1 MFTWNRI
8 TAKSLIVLMFVIAVL
23 PLGLSGNSFGGSGTA
38 SAIVHVSVNGT
49 PDIYEG
55 DEFVLNIVL
64 DGTAQRISIEDT
76 TNFKPYDGLTSLSS
90 VGGTTAWSMRLISM
104 GKDSELK
111 IRIYPSKDNDYG
123 AFTQSITVP
132 GFKRNE
138 NNGTP
143 VNADTFK
150 IIQSPV
156 RDVIAGTDTTLEVP
170 FELRNNVSIKS
181 LTATIISPKD
191 ETLFSGNGSD
201 FTTTVYNVSKSASG
215 MAKFNVAI
223 NQAAKAKI
231 HEVKIQF
238 KYVSASGIIYVDEI
252 SNSYFVRVRS
262 SQLEPNVSVVDYQMK
277 SNPIKAGEKQT
288 LSISLKNNGTL
299 VANDISIKLSGF
311 EKDKIRLTGDS
322 DTKKINILNGKTS
335 DTVSYMI
342 SAAPTAKS
350 DTSELTADISYIDDN
365 GKEYKTASKI
375 YVSIDGKDATSIE
388 MKVMNLKMPTHVKSK
403 GQFSVEFDLKNV
415 STTDARMLEVGL
427 EYPTATIIPKSTPK
441 KVLRTFK
448 AGEQQHFKYDFI
460 VKDDAQ
466 TGFYDMYV
474 ALKYN
479 IEGGKDTDA
488 QTFKEFAGIFVDGAV
503 GLGRPKVIIE
513 NYDFGGTT
521 VLSGQEFDLSL
532 DLFNTSSEE
541 LIKNIKVSL
550 KADDGVFTP
559 VDMSSS
565 FFIETIGAQ
574 ERVNKVL
581 RLKTKS
587 DATVKAYNLVVTFQ
601 YEDSKGNA
609 YDAQKNPYKEEETI
623 TIPVN
628 QPIRIET
635 GEVTINPEN
644 YVNQPTPI
652 SMEFFNMGRSTVYN
666 LMVKAEG
673 DFQVQGGN
681 YFVGNFEAGRS
692 DFFEAQVMPTVE
704 GEAKGKIVFVF
715 EDANGEPGI
724 YEKEFV
730 MNVMSAPVD
739 PNAGGEGGEGQPPV
753 DPNGGVPNPN
763 SKLIIIGIL
772 AGIVAV
778 FTGTI
783 LWKRKLERVQ
793 KARMED
799 EDE

>member
-1 MFTWNRI
+1 MYTWNRI
-8 TAKSLIVLMFVIAVL
+8 TARSLIFLLLIIAIL
-23 PLGLSGNSFGGSGTA
+23 PLGMSNMSFASKTA
-38 SAIVHVSVNGT
+38 DAIINVSVNGS

-55 DEFVLNIVL
+55 DEFILNILL
-64 DGTAQRISIEDT
+64 DGTAQRITIEDT
-76 TNFKPYDGLTSLSS
+76 TNFKPYDGLTNLTSN
-90 VGGTTAWSMRLISM
+90 VGTTAWSMRMISM

-111 IRIYPSKDNDYG
+111 IRVYPSKDNDYG
-123 AFTQSITVP
+123 AFSQSITIP

-143 VNADTFK
+143 VNSDTFK

-170 FELRNNVSIKS
+170 FELKNNVTIKS

-191 ETLFSGNGSD
+191 ETLFSGNGTD
-201 FTTTVYNVSKSASG
+201 FSTTVYDVKKTASST
-215 MAKFNVAI
+215 AKFNVAI

-231 HEVKIQF
+231 HEIKIQF
-238 KYVSASGIIYVDEI
+238 KYVSSSGVIYVDEI
-252 SNSYFVRVRS
+252 SNSYFIRVRS
-262 SQLEPNVSVVDYQMK
+262 SQLEPNVSVVDYKMQT
-277 SNPIKAGEKQT
+277 NQIKAGEKQT
-288 LSISLKNNGTL
+288 LNISLKNNGTL
-299 VANDISIKLSGF
+299 TANNIIVKLSGF

-322 DTKKINILNGKTS
+322 DSKQVNILNGKTS
-335 DTVSYMI
+335 DTVSYSI
-342 SAAPTAKS
+342 SAAPAAKS

-365 GKEYKTASKI
+365 GKEYKTSSKI
-375 YVSIDGKDATSIE
+375 YISIDGKDAMSIE
-388 MKVMNLKMPTHVKSK
+388 MKVLNLKMPSHVKSK
-403 GQFSVEFDLKNV
+403 GEFSVEFDLKNV
-415 STTDARMLEVGL
+415 SDTEARMLEVGM
-427 EYPTATIIPKSTPK
+427 EYPTATIIPRSTPK
-441 KVLRTFK
+441 KVLRSFK
-448 AGEQQHFKYDFI
+448 PGEQQHFKYDFI

-488 QTFKEFAGIFVDGAV
+488 QTYKEFAGIFVDGAV

-521 VLSGQEFDLSL
+521 VLSGQEFDLAL

-550 KADDGVFTP
+550 KADDGVFAP

-565 FFIETIGAQ
+565 FFVETIGAQ
-574 ERVNKVL
+574 AHVNKVL

-587 DATVKAYNLVVTFQ
+587 DATVKAYNLVVTFE

-609 YDAQKNPYKEEETI
+609 YDAQKNAYKEEETI

-635 GEVTINPEN
+635 GEVTISPEN
-644 YVNQPTPI
+644 YVNQPTPV

-692 DFFEAQVMPTVE
+692 DFFETQVMPTVE
-704 GEAKGKIVFVF
+704 GEAKGKVIFMF
-715 EDANGEPGI
+715 EDANGEPGV
-724 YEKEFV
+724 YEKEFT
-730 MNVMSAPVD
+730 MNVMSMPVD
-739 PNAGGEGGEGQPPV
+739 PNAGGEGDGGEVV
-753 DPNGGVPNPN
+753 DPNAGITPNPN
-763 SKLIIIGIL
+763 GKLIIVGIL
-772 AGIVAV
+772 AGISAV
-778 FTGTI
+778 FGGTI
-783 LWKRKLERVQ
+783 VWKRRFERIQ
-793 KARMED
+793 NARMED